1 MQTVKQQ
8 AIFQTPM
15 TQTKLNLSNSFGWRR
30 WRNPKHA
37 VYAPDHRIMFNNLV
51 DDNDYHYVSDCN
63 AANSDHF
70 KFTVNL
76 FDQTSLLLFFMFD
89 TTSHEK
95 AATT

>member
-37 VYAPDHRIMFNNLV
+37 IYAPDHQI
-51 DDNDYHYVSDCN
+51 
-63 AANSDHF
+63 
-70 KFTVNL
+70 
-76 FDQTSLLLFFMFD
+76 
-89 TTSHEK
+89 
-95 AATT
+95 